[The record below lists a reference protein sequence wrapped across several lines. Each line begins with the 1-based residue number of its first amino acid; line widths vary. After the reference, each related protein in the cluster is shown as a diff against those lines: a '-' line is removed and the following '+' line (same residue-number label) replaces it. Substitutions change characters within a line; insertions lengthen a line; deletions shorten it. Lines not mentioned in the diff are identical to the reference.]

1 MFAMTR
7 WLDSIPSGSQGCL
20 EVSTRGRMINR
31 SGKAVKEVGLNR
43 ENTQF
48 LRRLKLGGRIHVDLI
63 LGLPDEH
70 PGFFLAFP

>member
-1 MFAMTR
+1 
-7 WLDSIPSGSQGCL
+7 
-20 EVSTRGRMINR
+20 MINR
-31 SGKAVKEVGLNR
+31 SEKAIKEVELNR

-48 LRRLKLGGRIHVDLI
+48 LRGLKLGGRIHVDLI